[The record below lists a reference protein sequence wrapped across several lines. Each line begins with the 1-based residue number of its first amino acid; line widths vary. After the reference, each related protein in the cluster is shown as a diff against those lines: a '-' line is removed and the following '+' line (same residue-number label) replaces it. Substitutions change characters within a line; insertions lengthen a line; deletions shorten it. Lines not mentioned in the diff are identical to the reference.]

1 MVHRGLAYEP
11 YMRDNVIR
19 LHCAGWSNASIAEY
33 FHQRPCE
40 RTVQEWV
47 QRFKEAPHLG
57 APAPLPKPGPAPMLS
72 QRDAYGLWA
81 AKCAMPTLSIGAAQ
95 QFIFLL
101 SGKFPSPSTVSRE
114 VVQRLCMSRKLL
126 THVST
131 NRDEDDRTAFWT
143 RGPLDAVRPGVFGV
157 PSHVLVSVDEKTIK
171 YGDCVAR
178 YGHSPAGTPAVQHGP
193 APSSQL
199 AYNVILA
206 TDIRVGCVTYL
217 IYRGALNR
225 DTFYSWVALQV

>member
-1 MVHRGLAYEP
+1 MLPALGGPRGIAYEP

-101 SGKFPSPSTVSRE
+101 SGKFPSPFTGGCAATVHVKKITYPREHKSR
-114 VVQRLCMSRKLL
+114 RR
-126 THVST
+126 
-131 NRDEDDRTAFWT
+131 
-143 RGPLDAVRPGVFGV
+143 
-157 PSHVLVSVDEKTIK
+157 
-171 YGDCVAR
+171 
-178 YGHSPAGTPAVQHGP
+178 
-193 APSSQL
+193 
-199 AYNVILA
+199 
-206 TDIRVGCVTYL
+206 
-217 IYRGALNR
+217 
-225 DTFYSWVALQV
+225 